1 MKSIHSNISSE
12 SLKGLLKT
20 AGLLSNS
27 MLPGKLLSVFQ
38 RLDQNVCSNEIDKGR
53 ACKIF

>member
-1 MKSIHSNISSE
+1 MKIFHSNISSE
-12 SLKGLLKT
+12 NLKGLLKT

-38 RLDQNVCSNEIDKGR
+38 RLDENVCSDEIDKGR
-53 ACKIF
+53 A

>member
-1 MKSIHSNISSE
+1 MKSFHSNISSE
-12 SLKGLLKT
+12 NLKGLLKT

-38 RLDQNVCSNEIDKGR
+38 RLDQKVCSKGINKGR
-53 ACKIF
+53 A